1 MHRCYGCFLGSW
13 SCDVDKIDSF
23 LTYAEAK
30 ELFASDPWV
39 GYIAGCL
46 IVLKMEKYI
55 LGIKPMSIFLVSNV
69 PEGSGVSSSASVE
82 VASMKAFASML
93 GLDLDDVEIAHLCQ
107 KVENCVVGAPCG
119 IMDQM
124 TSAIGQ
130 KDSLLVLSCQ
140 PDKVLGHMKLSPD
153 LSVVGIDSGERHAI
167 TGAEY
172 STVRAA
178 TFMGLK
184 ILQERTELGKGLVYL
199 SELELTALPILDSVL
214 PDVLTGRQFL
224 EMYEEHID
232 HATSLVPDREYP
244 VKTATKHPVLEKA
257 RVQEFHTLLKG
268 EVTKDVAGR
277 LGELMYNAHEGYC
290 HLQLDSKWTSALVDL
305 AESSTDVAIYGCK
318 ITGGGSGGSVCLLTA
333 KDRCKESVQK
343 LISSF
348 KEAKGGTDPT
358 VFWRSSSG
366 AQSFGVISCELN

>member
-1 MHRCYGCFLGSW
+1 
-13 SCDVDKIDSF
+13 
-23 LTYAEAK
+23 
-30 ELFASDPWV
+30 
-39 GYIAGCL
+39 
-46 IVLKMEKYI
+46 
-55 LGIKPMSIFLVSNV
+55 MSIFLVSNV

-82 VASMKAFASML
+82 VASMKAFASIL
-93 GLDLDDVEIAHLCQ
+93 ELALDDVEIAHLCQ

-140 PDKVLGHMKLSPD
+140 PDKVIGHMRLPPD
-153 LSVVGIDSGERHAI
+153 FSIVGIDSGERHAI

-172 STVRAA
+172 GTVRAA

-184 ILQERTELGKGLVYL
+184 ILQKCTEFGKGLVYL
-199 SELELTALPILDSVL
+199 SGLDLNALPVLDSVL

-224 EMYEEHID
+224 EMYGEHND
-232 HATSLVPDREYP
+232 HATSLIPDREYP
-244 VKTATKHPVLEKA
+244 VKAAIRHPILEKA
-257 RVQEFHTLLKG
+257 RVQEFHALLKG
-268 EVTKDVAGR
+268 EVTKDVAGQ
-277 LGELMYNAHEGYC
+277 LGELMYSAHEGYR
-290 HLQLDSKWTSALVDL
+290 HLQLDSKWTSGLVNL
-305 AESSTDVAIYGCK
+305 AKTATSGAIYGCK

-348 KEAKGGTDPT
+348 KEATGGTDPT